1 MENPHYAVRKSLKR
15 KLEADLI
22 HTSKQLH
29 PKISAKIL
37 RHVSLL
43 NSAHPS
49 SVSDCTAI
57 KSAIDALSL
66 LAENEDLV
74 DTLLKCGVV
83 PALVRHLRLT
93 DNARRDDGDEADSV
107 KDDSDGVTKH
117 FQFEVIKGCAV
128 ILELLAIEKEYQ
140 QLVVDAGALPCLV
153 DWLRMQKISTIAQP
167 LIDLLKRVAD
177 AITSLAHEN
186 TGIKTLVRMEGGI
199 APLVEL
205 LEFNDIKVQ
214 RAAAR
219 ALRTLAFNND
229 ANKNQI
235 VECNALPTLVLM
247 LQSEDPKVH
256 YEAVG
261 VIGNLVHSSPNIK
274 KEVLLAGALQPV
286 ISSLSSSCPESQR
299 EAALLIGQFATTDSD
314 CKVHIG
320 QRGAI
325 PPLVDMLK
333 SPDVELQEMSA
344 FALGRLAQDSHNQ
357 AGIAQSGGIEPL
369 LKLLGSKKVP
379 VQQNAVFA
387 LYSLVDNENNVAD
400 IIKKDGFQKL
410 KAGNFRNQQTGVCV
424 TKTLKRLEEKTQ
436 GRVSFLANSMRVL
449 KHLIHLIR
457 LAEEAV
463 QRRVAIALAYLCSP
477 HDRKTIFIDNNGLK
491 LLLDILKSS
500 NVKQKSDASM
510 ALHQLAAKAS
520 SSFSLFDI
528 APPSPTP
535 QMYLGEEYVN
545 NPKLSDVTFL
555 VEGRSFYAHRDC
567 LVSSDIFRAMF
578 DGSYREREAKN
589 IVIPNIKWDVFEL
602 MMRFIYT
609 GTVDVNLDIAQDLLR
624 AADQYLL
631 DGLKRICEY
640 AIAQEI
646 SEENVSLLYKMS
658 EDFNATSLKHS
669 CILFMLEKFDKLR
682 SEPWYC
688 PLVRHILPDI
698 CMFFST
704 LLVKSHPADS

>member
-410 KAGNFRNQQTGVCV
+410 KAGNFRNQ
-424 TKTLKRLEEKTQ
+424 
-436 GRVSFLANSMRVL
+436 VL